1 MKRKSI
7 FKKDSQKIDAAFIE
21 AGHPEKILLV
31 PLDFAKSTH
40 YACFCDGL
48 GRYQRQAFTVKNNR
62 EGLDYLV
69 DLIEAARKSR
79 SIKNKQHI
87 IVGGEDSASYTRN
100 FMQRLKELG
109 YLAVRLSSCEV
120 HRQAESAD
128 SSTDKTA
135 LRAIAKTMLNRD
147 AQLIDGHDIYA
158 ELRALTRQRRRI
170 VHLSTAVKN
179 RIHTHADRLFPSF
192 LAKGSALS
200 PFSKASLELMSKP
213 SFGAASISGKNEK
226 ILARQLS
233 RQGTPRS
240 SEVAIAL
247 KQQAK
252 GASAPAPLR
261 DLITSADSF
270 VFSRRG
276 VVPQSS
282 ATSITFPRDYLVF
295 DHIHVPTVIRSIL
308 VSVYQFRSQA
318 AECSN
323 PSIIEA

>member
-128 SSTDKTA
+128 SSTDKTPFVPS
-135 LRAIAKTMLNRD
+135 RRQCSTVMLN
-147 AQLIDGHDIYA
+147 
-158 ELRALTRQRRRI
+158 
-170 VHLSTAVKN
+170 
-179 RIHTHADRLFPSF
+179 
-192 LAKGSALS
+192 
-200 PFSKASLELMSKP
+200 
-213 SFGAASISGKNEK
+213 
-226 ILARQLS
+226 
-233 RQGTPRS
+233 
-240 SEVAIAL
+240 
-247 KQQAK
+247 
-252 GASAPAPLR
+252 
-261 DLITSADSF
+261 
-270 VFSRRG
+270 
-276 VVPQSS
+276 
-282 ATSITFPRDYLVF
+282 
-295 DHIHVPTVIRSIL
+295 
-308 VSVYQFRSQA
+308 
-318 AECSN
+318 
-323 PSIIEA
+323 